1 MAKKTILVTGAN
13 GQLGKEMQ
21 MIATAYPAYNFL
33 FVTREEL
40 PIDNEAALTDFFA
53 AHSIDVCVNCAA
65 YTAVDKA
72 ESEIEKANA
81 INGTAV
87 GNLAALCKQYN
98 TRFIHI
104 STDYVFDGTAT
115 IPYRVNHPVSPVN
128 AYGASKL
135 LGEELAVKNNPAT
148 IIIRTSW
155 VYSSFGNNFVKTMMR
170 LMKDRDSLNVVADQ
184 EGCPTYAA
192 DLANAIMQIVEQ
204 PTTILN
210 HLQQPTTT
218 LNNLQQSSTIFH
230 YSNKGAI
237 NWHQFAEAIQE
248 ISKSNCVV
256 NPIPSSQYP
265 TPAKRPDYSV
275 MDTSKIEETF
285 KIIIPEWRESLQKCM
300 DLLAQ

>member
-1 MAKKTILVTGAN
+1 MANKTILVTGAN
-13 GQLGKEMQ
+13 GQLGREMQ
-21 MIATAYPAYNFL
+21 VIATTYPAYDFT
-33 FVTREEL
+33 FVTKEEL
-40 PIDNEAALTDFFA
+40 PIDDIAAVKTYFA

-72 ESEIEKANA
+72 ETDIEKANA

-98 TRFIHI
+98 VLFIHI
-104 STDYVFDGTAT
+104 STDYVFDGTAAS
-115 IPYRVNHPVSPVN
+115 PYQINHPVSPVN

-135 LGEELAVKNNPAT
+135 LGEELALKNYPAA

-155 VYSSFGNNFVKTMMR
+155 VYSSFGNNFVKTMIR

-192 DLANAIMQIVEQ
+192 DLANAIMQIIEQ
-204 PTTILN
+204 PSTILN
-210 HLQQPTTT
+210 NLLQP
-218 LNNLQQSSTIFH
+218 STIFH

-237 NWHQFAEAIQE
+237 NWYQFAVAIKE
-248 ISKSNCVV
+248 ISGSNCVV

-265 TPAKRPDYSV
+265 TPAKRPGYSV
-275 MDTSKIEETF
+275 MDTSKIVETF
-285 KIIIPEWRESLQKCM
+285 QIVIPEWRDSLQRCM
-300 DLLAQ
+300 EILAQ